1 MFQINKAFSLFSR
14 FILNRSQS
22 ATAIAPT
29 LNYQTYTVHTASK
42 HGRAAN
48 PPHTRHNEYTICYTV
63 TVCTPP
69 LSFTVKTI
77 NAFSLRCLSIIF
89 NSELESM
96 GGHFIHIVL
105 FYKPQNDTKRIFIGY
120 FTSWSARSQSQNE
133 RTEENH
139 TLWHVSEETK
149 K

>member
-14 FILNRSQS
+14 FILNQQPVSNRHRPNSELPD
-22 ATAIAPT
+22 IH
-29 LNYQTYTVHTASK
+29 TVHTASK
-42 HGRAAN
+42 HGRAA

-77 NAFSLRCLSIIF
+77 NAFSLPFLSIIF

-105 FYKPQNDTKRIFIGY
+105 FYKPQNNTKDFYCIFY
-120 FTSWSARSQSQNE
+120 
-133 RTEENH
+133 
-139 TLWHVSEETK
+139 LLVSPLPK
-149 K
+149 SK